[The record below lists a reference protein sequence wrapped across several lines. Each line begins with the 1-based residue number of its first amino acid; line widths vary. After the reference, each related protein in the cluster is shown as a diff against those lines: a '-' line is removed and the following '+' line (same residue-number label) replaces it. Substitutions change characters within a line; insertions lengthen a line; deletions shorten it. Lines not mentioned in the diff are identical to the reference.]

1 MSSAQGDRFREEE
14 RSERGVE
21 RRNKG
26 GKEGW
31 RAGRDWREGGI
42 GGYEG
47 RWESRTGEEGGRG
60 GKERS
65 V

>member
-1 MSSAQGDRFREEE
+1 MSRVQGDRFREEEE

-31 RAGRDWREGGI
+31 RAGRD
-42 GGYEG
+42 
-47 RWESRTGEEGGRG
+47 RG
-60 GKERS
+60 KVG
-65 V
+65 